1 MRYTYSYIYV
11 YVRQIRDSHTYTYTS
26 AQDAPLSHTRVTTL
40 VKKKNA
46 HAYTYMSTCIYVYVS
61 TRRASLTHQG
71 SRYTCKKKK
80 GPDCLPWG
88 APLFRPGIERRRE

>member
-46 HAYTYMSTCIYVYVS
+46 HAYTYMST
-61 TRRASLTHQG
+61 
-71 SRYTCKKKK
+71 
-80 GPDCLPWG
+80 
-88 APLFRPGIERRRE
+88 